1 MNVEK
6 LRSTFPD
13 EESCRAFF
21 ESIIW
26 PEGPICPHCQS
37 MYAWRLKSPNVRA
50 GLHECGDCHRQFT
63 VTTRTPFHSTKLSLW
78 IWIQVMYSLI
88 CSSKGASSV
97 AIATWVGV
105 SQKTAW
111 KMLHALRVMMAA
123 HQSALPMLQGTVELD
138 EKYLGG
144 KPRFKYGVKHKR
156 GYGTSKACIAT
167 AVQRQGLVRTKLI
180 GTGSV
185 AELKPFISGVVL
197 SSANLMSDEHH
208 AYRIIGENYASH
220 QSVRHGQKEY
230 ARGDVHSNT
239 AESFHATLE
248 RAKFGVYH
256 WMSKQHL
263 PLYTAEAVFH
273 WNQRV
278 SETKTIQ
285 RGKNKGQTKTVMKRL
300 PILEQFKNLLQLA
313 PFCQVRRT
321 INSGI
326 RIIPQ
331 PLPLFGL

>member
-1 MNVEK
+1 MNVEQ
-6 LRSTFPD
+6 LRQTFPD
-13 EESCRAFF
+13 EESCRVFF

-26 PEGPICPHCQS
+26 PEGPICPHCRSQ
-37 MYAWRLKSPNVRA
+37 YAWRLKSTKVRP

-63 VTTRTPFHSTKLSLW
+63 VTTRTPFHGTKLSLW

-111 KMLHALRVMMAA
+111 KMLHALRALMAV
-123 HQSALPMLQGTVELD
+123 HQAALPLLQGVVELD

-144 KPRFKYGVKHKR
+144 KPRYKHGVKHKR
-156 GYGTSKACIAT
+156 GHGTSKACIAT
-167 AVQRQGLVRTKLI
+167 VIQRQGPVRTRLI
-180 GTGSV
+180 ANDSV
-185 AELKPFISGVVL
+185 ADLRPFITQTVDPR
-197 SSANLMSDEHH
+197 ADLMSDEHS
-208 AYRIIGENYASH
+208 AYQTIGRDFASH
-220 QSVRHGQKEY
+220 QSVRHGQKEF
-230 ARGDVHSNT
+230 ARGAVHNNT

-256 WMSKQHL
+256 WMSKLHL

-273 WNQRV
+273 WNQRTP
-278 SETKTIQ
+278 EKKTIL
-285 RGKNKGQTKTVMKRL
+285 RGKNQGQTRTIMKRL
-300 PILEQFKNLLQLA
+300 PILEQFKNLLRLA

-321 INSGI
+321 KNSGI
-326 RIIPQ
+326 RIIPG
-331 PLPLFGL
+331 PLPSFGL

>member
-1 MNVEK
+1 MNVDQ
-6 LRSTFPD
+6 LRNTFPD

-26 PEGPICPHCQS
+26 PDGPVCPHCHSQ
-37 MYAWRLKSPNVRA
+37 YAWRLKSRNVRA

-105 SQKTAW
+105 SQKSAW
-111 KMLHALRVMMAA
+111 KMLHALRTMMAA
-123 HQSALPMLQGTVELD
+123 HQSTLPILQGIVELD

-144 KPRFKYGVKHKR
+144 KPRFKHGVKHKR
-156 GYGTSKACIAT
+156 GHGTSKTGIAT
-167 AVQRQGLVRTKLI
+167 IVQRQGTVRARLI
-180 GTGSV
+180 RNNSV
-185 AELKPFISGVVL
+185 KCLKPFIAETVSTT
-197 SSANLMSDEHH
+197 AHLMSDEHR
-208 AYRIIGENYASH
+208 AYQIIGRDFASH
-220 QSVRHGQKEY
+220 QSVSHGQKEY
-230 ARGDVHSNT
+230 ARGDVHNNT

-256 WMSKQHL
+256 WMSKRHL

-273 WNQRV
+273 WNQRAL
-278 SETKTIQ
+278 ETKTIQ
-285 RGKNKGQTKTVMKRL
+285 RGKNKGKTRKAMKRL
-300 PILEQFKNLLQLA
+300 PILEQFKNLLRLA

-321 INSGI
+321 KVSGI
-326 RIIPQ
+326 RITTG